1 LTGSGACG
9 TMRQGGF
16 CIAKILQRIDA
27 VAAKEKSIA

>member
-1 LTGSGACG
+1 
-9 TMRQGGF
+9 MRQGGF

>member
-1 LTGSGACG
+1 
-9 TMRQGGF
+9 MRPGGF